1 MDNKEGTK
9 SSSKTVEEEV
19 KTLIFEKKRKTQP
32 GVETKK
38 IISSN
43 RSGKYVTN
51 FNTKSVVSL
60 GINSKSNL
68 SSIVHLD
75 GAESEYDF
83 DSKQDFVLQNKAN
96 ANHNRASTILKKPV
110 TTYVTNKFN
119 SGINSQRVLPKYTS
133 GGVSM
138 ISIIENLKLA
148 DKADFDGQS
157 GLSKEFHGNS

>member
-1 MDNKEGTK
+1 MENKEGIK

-19 KTLIFEKKRKTQP
+19 KKLIFEKKRKTLP

-38 IISSN
+38 ISSN

-83 DSKQDFVLQNKAN
+83 DSKQDCVL
-96 ANHNRASTILKKPV
+96 
-110 TTYVTNKFN
+110 
-119 SGINSQRVLPKYTS
+119 
-133 GGVSM
+133 
-138 ISIIENLKLA
+138 
-148 DKADFDGQS
+148 
-157 GLSKEFHGNS
+157 